1 MHLND
6 RLLKCST
13 LVYQCWRGLIY
24 FVLSLPLVFYN
35 FIIRLT
41 SIFGLLL
48 LPRSV
53 FRKYK
58 REVINNL
65 PPSLA
70 ASLFSAS
77 CYLPYVI
84 SRLFSLEIHLLFHL
98 AIQENTYLP
107 VSVLHIFIKITRTQC
122 IVCQII
128 IA

>member
-65 PPSLA
+65 PH
-70 ASLFSAS
+70 
-77 CYLPYVI
+77 
-84 SRLFSLEIHLLFHL
+84 HLLLLSSQPL
-98 AIQENTYLP
+98 AISP
-107 VSVLHIFIKITRTQC
+107 M
-122 IVCQII
+122 
-128 IA
+128 